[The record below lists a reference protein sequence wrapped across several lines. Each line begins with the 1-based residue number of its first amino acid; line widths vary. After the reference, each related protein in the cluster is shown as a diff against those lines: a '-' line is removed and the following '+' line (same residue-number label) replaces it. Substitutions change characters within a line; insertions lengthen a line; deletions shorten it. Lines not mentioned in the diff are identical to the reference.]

1 MNARADDQGGPWVAR
16 LRSPWA
22 RPILF
27 TTAVILLLIAQTVGS
42 TVYGDLRTPA
52 EVSAQLGRQ
61 GSADV
66 AVVLDFAP
74 EQFHLDYLQGLGN
87 IVQSSGDTIYM
98 TGLTS
103 SAVRDI
109 AGQYWVAS
117 VLPWNGG

>member
-1 MNARADDQGGPWVAR
+1 MSARADHQGRPWGGR

-27 TTAVILLLIAQTVGS
+27 TSAVILLLIAQTVGS
-42 TVYGDLRTPA
+42 TIYGDLRTPPA
-52 EVSAQLGRQ
+52 VSSQLARL

-87 IVQSSGDTIYM
+87 IVQSSGNTIYM
-98 TGLTS
+98 TGLSS

-109 AGQYWVAS
+109 AGQYWVAR